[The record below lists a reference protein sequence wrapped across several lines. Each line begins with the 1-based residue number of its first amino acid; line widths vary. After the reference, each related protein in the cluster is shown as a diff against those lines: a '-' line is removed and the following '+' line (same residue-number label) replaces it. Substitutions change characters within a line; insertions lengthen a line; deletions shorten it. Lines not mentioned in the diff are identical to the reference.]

1 MFNIFKNK
9 AKEEKNKL
17 EKFFNPS
24 SVAVVGATANL
35 GKVGNTIAKNLLEL
49 GYSGKVFLV
58 NPKHDE
64 LFDRKCYKSL
74 EEIEEAVDLAIVAIP
89 ADFALEAVKKSSEK
103 VKNFVIVSAGF
114 SETGMEG
121 KRKEDELRAIAE
133 EKNLNILGPN
143 CLGFI
148 NPKIKLNASFA
159 GGMSEAGN
167 VAFVSQSGALVV
179 ALMDV
184 AKKENIKF
192 SNLVS
197 VGNEMQMNEIALIE
211 YFGEDEN
218 VDVIGL
224 YLEGIKEGE
233 KFVEVARR
241 VSAKKPIVVLK
252 AGKTDRAQKAISSH
266 TGALA
271 GSDAIMNEA
280 FSKAGV
286 VRAENLENFFDLIEV
301 ISKSSAVKNE
311 NVIVVTNAGGPG
323 VLTTDAFENKKIK
336 LAEIENKTKEK
347 LREFLPSESS
357 VENPIDLLGDAD
369 EVRYS
374 KTLEVCND
382 TEAGSILCLLTPQD
396 QTPVEKIA
404 DEIIKFKR
412 NTDKNVLV
420 AFIGG
425 EKIEKALKKLQESGI
440 PNVPFPD
447 RAVLALEKYYKW
459 GKARESLFAV
469 SETKKNQA
477 RVKKVEEIIFKAKND
492 GRTALFFS
500 EAAEIM
506 GLYGVNTVDFA
517 NVKDGMPGG
526 LNFGF
531 PMVAKVDS
539 DKTLH
544 KTDKEGLILG
554 IKNEQELDE
563 ALGRLRKNFPNENLI
578 IQPMQDIKME
588 LIVGI
593 KHDASFGPVV
603 VYGLGGIYTEIFKQV
618 NFLISPMN
626 AEEIQKHL
634 LASNI
639 GFLFQSTRGQKP
651 MDVSEMAEI
660 LHSVMEL
667 AREAESVLEFD
678 INPLLVY
685 NNKKAVAVDVKIII

>member
-1 MFNIFKNK
+1 MFGIFGNKNK
-9 AKEEKNKL
+9 KEKKL

-24 SVAVVGATANL
+24 SVAVVGATPKS
-35 GKVGNTIAKNLLEL
+35 GKVGNVIAKNLLEL

-58 NPKHDE
+58 NPRHDE
-64 LFDRKCYKSL
+64 LFGRKCYKSL
-74 EEIEEAVDLAIVAIP
+74 EEIEDVVDLAIVAIP
-89 ADFALEAVKKSSEK
+89 ADFVVDTVANSSGK
-103 VKNFVIVSAGF
+103 IKNFAIVSAGF
-114 SETGMEG
+114 SEIGQVG
-121 KRKEDELRAIAE
+121 KEREERLKIIAKE
-133 EKNLNILGPN
+133 NGLNILGPN

-148 NPKIKLNASFA
+148 NPEIKLNASFA
-159 GGMSEAGN
+159 GGMPQAGN
-167 VAFVSQSGALVV
+167 VAFISQSGALAV
-179 ALMDV
+179 ALMDI
-184 AKKENIKF
+184 AEKENIKF

-197 VGNEMQMNEIALIE
+197 VGNKMQMSEAELIE
-211 YFGEDEN
+211 YFGEDKN

-224 YLEGIKEGE
+224 YLEGINDGE

-241 VSAKKPIVVLK
+241 VSAKKPIIILK

-271 GSDAIMNEA
+271 GSDAIINEA
-280 FSKAGV
+280 FVKAGV
-286 VRAENLENFFDLIEV
+286 IRAENLENFFDLIEV

-347 LREFLPSESS
+347 LMEFLPSESS

-369 EVRYS
+369 EIRYS
-374 KTLEVCND
+374 KTLEACND
-382 TEAGSILCLLTPQD
+382 AKAGSILCLLTPQD

-404 DEIIKFKR
+404 EKIIDFKKQ
-412 NTDKNVLV
+412 TDKNVLV

-425 EKIEKALKKLQESGI
+425 EKIEQALKILQENEI

-447 RAVLALEKYYKW
+447 RAVAALDKYYKW
-459 GKARESLFAV
+459 GKNKKSPDNIIGMKKKESRA
-469 SETKKNQA
+469 
-477 RVKKVEEIIFKAKND
+477 KKVKEIILKAKNS
-492 GRTALFFS
+492 GRTALLFS
-500 EAAEIM
+500 ETVEIM
-506 GLYGVNTVDFA
+506 KLYGINMVDFA
-517 NVKDGMPGG
+517 NAKDGILGG

-554 IKNEQELDE
+554 INNQEELE
-563 ALGRLRKNFPNENLI
+563 KGIEKLRVNFPGENLI
-578 IQPMQDIKME
+578 IQPMQNIKME

-593 KHDASFGPVV
+593 KRDETFGPVV

-618 NFLISPMN
+618 NFLIVPMN
-626 AEEIQKHL
+626 KEEIRRHL

-639 GFLFQSTRGQKP
+639 GFLFRSTRGQKP
-651 MDVSEMAEI
+651 FDAGEMVDI

-667 AREAESVLEFD
+667 AQESESILEFD

-685 NNKKAVAVDVKIII
+685 NDKKSVAVDVKIII